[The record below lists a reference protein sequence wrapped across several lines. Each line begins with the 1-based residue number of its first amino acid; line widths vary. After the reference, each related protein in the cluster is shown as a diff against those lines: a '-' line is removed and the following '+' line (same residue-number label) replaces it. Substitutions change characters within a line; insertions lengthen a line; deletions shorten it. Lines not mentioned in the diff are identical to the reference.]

1 MRFRVGNLEVPQP
14 LTAGNGE
21 KEKKMKTRGVVL
33 GILLLFLVPLAA
45 SANDTAVVELV
56 DKGIGFW
63 KEKGKDYTIKLLNA
77 SSGPLRKGALYVFAC
92 DFKGYFVSHPVQDA
106 LRGQDAWELQDA
118 KGKFIVQEFIK
129 VAKQGDG
136 AGWVEY
142 DWLRVGENEPTKK
155 RTFIRRVPGENFL
168 LGCGYYM
175 QSH

>member
-1 MRFRVGNLEVPQP
+1 MKGSVVAVGV
-14 LTAGNGE
+14 
-21 KEKKMKTRGVVL
+21 
-33 GILLLFLVPLAA
+33 LLFVLLPLMA
-45 SANDTAVVELV
+45 SANDASVVELV
-56 DKGIGFW
+56 DKAVGFW

-118 KGKFIVQEFIK
+118 KGKFIVQEFLK

-155 RTFIRRVPGENFL
+155 RTFIKRIPGEDFL
-168 LGCGYYM
+168 VGCGYYVK
-175 QSH
+175 